1 MGIQSLIFD
10 YDVRQ
15 EKACTKLSKRCKH
28 EGKNKPLRHNTK
40 REEIPFAVI
49 TDKELEMEKMMAN
62 MKKSGMTGNIFS
74 TAELQEMNKKD
85 DDEVTGA
92 RNTINENG
100 DTVINF

>member
-1 MGIQSLIFD
+1 
-10 YDVRQ
+10 
-15 EKACTKLSKRCKH
+15 
-28 EGKNKPLRHNTK
+28 
-40 REEIPFAVI
+40 
-49 TDKELEMEKMMAN
+49 MMAN